1 MRITVKE
8 LVHRKRNELHEN
20 VTIPKDQF
28 TQERDRLISVSTTSA
43 SPDQPQESLGQ
54 RYKRLASEYENLYC
68 NQAEAEG
75 YMNKLQQLNEGDPE
89 MMLEQ
94 GKYFLRIGKLEKAD

>member
-1 MRITVKE
+1 M
-8 LVHRKRNELHEN
+8 
-20 VTIPKDQF
+20 
-28 TQERDRLISVSTTSA
+28 ISVSTTSA
-43 SPDQPQESLGQ
+43 SPDQPQESVGQ

-68 NQAEAEG
+68 NQTEAEG